1 MPIYLTFHENL
12 DRFDQPNSDSGLVFT
27 IYALLYHS
35 PQTPNTEFF
44 LSVVLTGS
52 IAYDYIMSFPGYFKD
67 HILPDKINDLSVSF
81 LVDSM
86 KKQRGGIATNIAYT
100 LSLLGERPKIM
111 ATVGE
116 DFDDYRRW
124 LELHFIDTSAI
135 IAIPDEFTASFFVST
150 DKQQNQI
157 ASFYTGAMAH
167 AHLVSFKDHVNG
179 GIELAVI
186 SPNDPRAMVQY
197 VAECKEL
204 GIPYI
209 YDVSQQIIRL
219 DAGELVEG
227 CRGSKMIMV
236 NDYEL
241 EMLKNKTGWNDEQ
254 VSGCTETLIVTYGEN
269 GSKIFNGGRMC
280 EIPAAKLRHLG
291 EPTGAGDAYRAGIL
305 KGVMHN
311 FSWEFTG
318 RLGSLAATYV
328 LEEYGTQSHRYDL
341 SEFKARF
348 EQEFGQWDELNQL

>member
-1 MPIYLTFHENL
+1 M
-12 DRFDQPNSDSGLVFT
+12 
-27 IYALLYHS
+27 
-35 PQTPNTEFF
+35 
-44 LSVVLTGS
+44 SVVLTGS

-67 HILPDKINDLSVSF
+67 HILPEKIHEISVSF

-100 LSLLGERPKIM
+100 LALLGERPKIM

-116 DFDDYRRW
+116 DFEDYRRW

-135 IAIPDEFTASFFVST
+135 IAIPNEFTASFFVST

-167 AHLVSFKDHVNG
+167 AKQVSFRDHING

-186 SPNDPRAMVQY
+186 SPNDPGAMIQY
-197 VAECKEL
+197 VAECKAL
-204 GIPYI
+204 HIPYI
-209 YDVSQQIIRL
+209 YDASQQIIRL
-219 DAGELVEG
+219 DGEDLKEG
-227 CRGSKMIMV
+227 CRDSKMIIL

-241 EMLKNKTGWNDEQ
+241 SMLQNKTGWSQDEIAAQ
-254 VSGCTETLIVTYGEN
+254 TQTLIVTFGEN
-269 GSKIFNGGRMC
+269 GSTITHGG
-280 EIPAAKLRHLG
+280 ETIQIPAAVPRQNG
-291 EPTGAGDAYRAGIL
+291 EPTGAGDAYRAGIV

-318 RLGSLAATYV
+318 RLGSLAATYA
-328 LEEYGTQSHRYDL
+328 LEEYGTQSHRYEL
-341 SEFKARF
+341 SEFAERF
-348 EQEFGQWDELNQL
+348 RQEFGEWQELEKLKDQDKSRVQADRSV